1 MPIAFTRPVS
11 RAMNQCELSHLARTP
26 IDVALARQQHEH
38 YERALRSCGYTI
50 SRLPAADD
58 QPDAVFVEDILVVV
72 DSLAIITRPGAD
84 SRRGELAGL
93 SGSLPPSLTQAT
105 ITAPGTLDGGDVLRV
120 GNRVLVGRT
129 ARTNDDG
136 IRQLTALLSPLAITV
151 TPIAVT
157 ACLHLK
163 SAVTAVGDDLVLL
176 NPAWI
181 DPQYFS
187 AYRTVHTDPDEP
199 SAANALRVHDRVI
212 YSSSHTRTADRL
224 RAAGLQLLTVD
235 VSEAEKAE
243 GAVTCC
249 SVLVDERLH

>member
-26 IDVALARQQHEH
+26 IDVELARQQHEH
-38 YERALRSCGYTI
+38 YEHALRSCGYSI

-58 QPDAVFVEDILVVV
+58 LPDAVFVEDILVVV
-72 DSLAIITRPGAD
+72 DSLAIITRPGAE

-93 SGSLPPSLTQAT
+93 SNSLPPSLTLAS
-105 ITAPGTLDGGDVLRV
+105 IMAPGTLDGGDVLRI
-120 GNRVLVGRT
+120 GNRVFVGRT

-163 SAVTAVGDDLVLL
+163 SAVTAVGNDLVLL

-181 DPQYFS
+181 DPQLFA
-187 AYRTVHTDPDEP
+187 AYRVVHTDPGEP

-212 YSSSHTRTADRL
+212 YSGSHGRTAARL
-224 RAAGLQLLTVD
+224 RGAGLQLLTVD
-235 VSEAEKAE
+235 VSEVEKAE

-249 SVLVDERLH
+249 SVLMG

>member
-26 IDVALARQQHEH
+26 IDLVLARQQHEH
-38 YERALRSCGYTI
+38 YEHALASCGYSI

-58 QPDAVFVEDILVVV
+58 QPDAVFVEDILLVV
-72 DSLAIITRPGAD
+72 DGLAIITRPGAE

-93 SGSLPPSLTQAT
+93 SDALPTSLTQAS
-105 ITAPGTLDGGDVLRV
+105 ITAPGTLDGGDVLRI
-120 GNRVLVGRT
+120 GQRVFVGRT

-181 DPQYFS
+181 DRHLFA
-187 AYRTVHTDPDEP
+187 AYRVVHTDPGEP

-212 YSSSHTRTADRL
+212 YSSSHARTAERL
-224 RAAGLQLLTVD
+224 RGAGLQLLTVD
-235 VSEAEKAE
+235 VSEVEKAE

-249 SVLVDERLH
+249 SVLIG